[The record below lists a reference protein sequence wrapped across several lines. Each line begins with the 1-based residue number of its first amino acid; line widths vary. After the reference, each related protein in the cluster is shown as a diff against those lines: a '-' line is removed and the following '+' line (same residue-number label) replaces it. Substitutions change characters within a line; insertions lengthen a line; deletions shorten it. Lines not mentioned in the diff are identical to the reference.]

1 MKCMETCLTDIVHIE
16 KDITIMMLTWIYN
29 EAINDQQIKVIL
41 LKWTIRL

>member
-1 MKCMETCLTDIVHIE
+1 MKCMETCLTDIVHIG

-41 LKWTIRL
+41 